1 MISLSGVNKDY
12 GGVHAVK
19 NLTLEMPT
27 RALLGL
33 IGPNGAGKTT
43 VLNLMTGLATPTG
56 GRIEFDGQRIDHRK
70 PHEIAAL
77 GVARTYQTSRLFP
90 HMTALENV
98 VAGMHLRADDS
109 LLGQLVGWP
118 PTQRQLDALREQAR
132 ALLDE
137 MGLADRADVE
147 ARNLAHGEQ
156 RRVELARAIAAQPR
170 VLLLDEPAA
179 GLNHIETERLRDE
192 IGRLVRERDM
202 SVLLVEHDMA
212 LVMSACDRIVVLDFG
227 EKIAEGTPAQV
238 RSDPKVIE
246 AYLGVENAS

>member
-1 MISLSGVNKDY
+1 MMSLSGVNKDY

-19 NLTLEMPT
+19 NLTLEMPPS
-27 RALLGL
+27 ALLGL

-43 VLNLMTGLATPTG
+43 VLNLMTGLATPTS

-77 GVARTYQTSRLFP
+77 GVARTYQTTRLFP
-90 HMTALENV
+90 QMTALENV
-98 VAGMHLRADDS
+98 VAGMHLQADDS
-109 LLGQLVGWP
+109 LVGQLVAWP
-118 PTQRQLDALREQAR
+118 ATQRRLNALYEHAR
-132 ALLDE
+132 TLLDE

-156 RRVELARAIAAQPR
+156 RRVELARAIAARPR

-179 GLNHIETERLRDE
+179 GLNQIETERLREE

>member
-1 MISLSGVNKDY
+1 MISLSGVCKDY
-12 GGVHAVK
+12 GGVHAVR
-19 NLTLEMPT
+19 NLTLEMPP

-43 VLNLMTGLATPTG
+43 VLNLMTGLATPTSG
-56 GRIEFDGQRIDHRK
+56 SIEFGGQRIDHRK

-109 LLGQLVGWP
+109 LLGQLVAWP
-118 PTQRQLDALREQAR
+118 ATQRQLDALREQAR
-132 ALLDE
+132 ALLNE

-156 RRVELARAIAAQPR
+156 RRVELARAIAVQPR

-179 GLNHIETERLRDE
+179 GLNQIETERLRDE

-246 AYLGVENAS
+246 AYLGVENVS

>member
-12 GGVHAVK
+12 GGVHAVR
-19 NLTLEMPT
+19 NLTLEMSP

-43 VLNLMTGLATPTG
+43 VLNLMTGLAAPTS
-56 GRIEFDGQRIDHRK
+56 GRIEFDGQRIDHRR

-77 GVARTYQTSRLFP
+77 GVARTYQTTRLFP
-90 HMTALENV
+90 RMTALENV
-98 VAGMHLRADDS
+98 VAGMHLQADDS
-109 LLGQLVGWP
+109 LLGQLVAWP
-118 PTQRQLDALREQAR
+118 GTQRRLNALYEHAR

-156 RRVELARAIAAQPR
+156 RRVELARAIAARPR

-179 GLNHIETERLRDE
+179 GLNQIETERLRDE